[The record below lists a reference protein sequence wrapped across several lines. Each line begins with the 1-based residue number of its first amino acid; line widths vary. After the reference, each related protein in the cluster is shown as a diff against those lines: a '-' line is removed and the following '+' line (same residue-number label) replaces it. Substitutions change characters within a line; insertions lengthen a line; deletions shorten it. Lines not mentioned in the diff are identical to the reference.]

1 MSDTGSN
8 DQNDP
13 YRPKPENEEGAPPPP
28 QAPRW
33 GSNPPEQPAP
43 DQPGSTGG
51 WTGGQLGSYGQ
62 QPEQPQQ
69 PDQPQYGQPG
79 PPQYGAPGQPQ
90 YGQPQYGQPYPQQYG
105 QPTGSPPPN
114 YLVWAILTT
123 LFCCLPLGIP
133 SIVFAAQVNSKYA
146 NGDVAG
152 AMASSEK
159 AKKFAIWSAIAGV
172 IVTGLYIAFVVVLAG
187 SSTS

>member
-8 DQNDP
+8 DPNDP
-13 YRPKPENEEGAPPPP
+13 YRPKPENEDGAPPPPPP

-33 GSNPPEQPAP
+33 GSNPPDQPPAT
-43 DQPGSTGG
+43 DQPGSGG
-51 WTGGQLGSYGQ
+51 WTGGQLGSYG
-62 QPEQPQQ
+62 EQP
-69 PDQPQYGQPG
+69 PQ
-79 PPQYGAPGQPQ
+79 PGQPPFGQ
-90 YGQPQYGQPYPQQYG
+90 PGQPQYGQPYPQQYG

-114 YLVWAILTT
+114 YLVWAILST

-152 AMASSEK
+152 AMESSAK
-159 AKKFAIWSAIAGV
+159 AKKFAIWSAVAGV
-172 IVTGLYIAFVVVLAG
+172 IVTGLYIVFLVAVAG
-187 SSTS
+187 SSSTS